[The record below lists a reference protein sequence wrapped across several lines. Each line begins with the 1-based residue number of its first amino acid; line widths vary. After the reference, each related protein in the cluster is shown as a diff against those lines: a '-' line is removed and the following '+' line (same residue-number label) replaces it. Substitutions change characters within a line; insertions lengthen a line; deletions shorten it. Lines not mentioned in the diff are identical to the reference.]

1 MSTNGNI
8 AISTVAAGD
17 DLVAVVGLMRAYAAS
32 LPVDLGYQNFEA
44 EMAAMPGKYA
54 PPKGVLLLARDADG
68 VPIGCVALRP
78 MDEAG
83 RCEMKRLYIAPEGR
97 GRGLG
102 RMLVE
107 ALMSEARRIGYRE
120 ICLDTLP
127 HMGEAMALYATL
139 GFAPIAPYYGPAPAG
154 TRFLGRML

>member
-1 MSTNGNI
+1 MPDLA
-8 AISTVAAGD
+8 AIDLVRNPD
-17 DLVAVVGLMRAYAAS
+17 DLVAVIALMRAYASS

-54 PPKGVLLLARDADG
+54 APMGALLLARRSDG
-68 VPIGCVALRP
+68 LPIGCVALRP
-78 MDEAG
+78 MHEPG

-97 GRGLG
+97 GQGLG
-102 RMLVE
+102 RRLVE
-107 ALMSEARRIGYRE
+107 ALMQDARRIGYRE

-127 HMGEAMALYATL
+127 HMADAMGLYAKL
-139 GFAPIAPYYGPAPAG
+139 GFAAIPPYYGPAPTG